1 MNRWAI
7 RLAGL
12 LMLLVFMFMFMS
24 IYKQLVQLQRMQQ
37 NKPAATST
45 R

>member
-7 RLAGL
+7 RLAGV
-12 LMLLVFMFMFMS
+12 LMLLVFMFMFVS
-24 IYKQLVQLQRMQQ
+24 IYKQLVQLQRMQNQ
-37 NKPAATST
+37 PAATST